1 MVKDDQKR
9 ELRERL
15 SGCRKLLIG
24 LGEEW
29 KLKEDT
35 PENRA
40 RLLSAYDALYQLIKD
55 KDYFIITMASDALIY
70 ETALGSREETAV
82 CLSREEAISS
92 CPVSEEK
99 EATKVLMD
107 RYFPGAKKLE
117 PRADSRWERIVAPC
131 GNVTWRQCSESCTK
145 DIWEQGEIADDRC
158 PHCGAP
164 LTGNTMEAK
173 EYIEEGYLP
182 QWQKYTRW
190 LTNTLNEE
198 LLILE
203 LGVGFQNPG
212 VIRFPFEKTCFFNR
226 KAFLYRIHKH
236 LPQTSAEL
244 GDRALGVGEE
254 SLAWILERGET
265 TGNCLEND

>member
-1 MVKDDQKR
+1 MKDDQKQ
-9 ELRERL
+9 EWNKRL
-15 SGCRKLLIG
+15 EECGKLLIG

-40 RLLSAYDALYQLIKD
+40 RLLASYDALYGLIKD
-55 KDYFIITMASDALIY
+55 KDYFIITMSTDALIY
-70 ETALGSREETAV
+70 ETALGSKTERAMCLLKEEPV
-82 CLSREEAISS
+82 SS

-99 EATKVLMD
+99 EITKELME
-107 RYFPGAKKLE
+107 RYFPGAKRPE
-117 PRADSRWERIVAPC
+117 TRADSRWERIVAPC

-145 DIWEQGEIADDRC
+145 DIWEQGEIPDGIC

-164 LTGNTMEAK
+164 LTGNTIEAK
-173 EYIEEGYLP
+173 NYIEEGYLP

-190 LTNTLNEE
+190 LTETLNET

-212 VIRFPFEKTCFFNR
+212 LIRFPFEKTCFFNQ
-226 KAFLYRIHKH
+226 KAFLCRVNRH
-236 LPQTSAEL
+236 LPQVSAEL
-244 GDRALGVGEE
+244 GARALGIGEA
-254 SLAWILERGET
+254 SLDWLLELAET
-265 TGNCLEND
+265 TGNCLENH